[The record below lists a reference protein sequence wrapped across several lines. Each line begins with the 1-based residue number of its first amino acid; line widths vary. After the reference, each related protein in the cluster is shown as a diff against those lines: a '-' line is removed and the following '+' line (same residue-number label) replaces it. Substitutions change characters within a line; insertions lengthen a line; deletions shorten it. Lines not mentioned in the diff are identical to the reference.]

1 MAIEIRT
8 GFAGWPVCGGVAVET
23 TFTDRKM
30 ATTMIVAKLGPRAH
44 PSYQQNDYFSEIDNE
59 YMLAVNYIS

>member
-1 MAIEIRT
+1 
-8 GFAGWPVCGGVAVET
+8 
-23 TFTDRKM
+23 
-30 ATTMIVAKLGPRAH
+30 MIVAKLGPRAH